1 MYFITIFAGI
11 LIFQRMYRKAEVA
24 LTDWKNR
31 KSLKPLILT
40 GARQVGKTWL
50 MKNLGQQHFEHF
62 IYINFEKEPSYRNLF
77 EADLNTERIIQTL
90 SLLQNQKVEDGKTLL
105 IFDEIQ
111 EATNALTSLKYFAE
125 DRPNLHIIAA
135 GSLLGVTLDKGSFP
149 VGKVEFLKIHPMS
162 FDEFLKATHQSVLC
176 ELLVQKDYT
185 IICSFRDRYIH
196 ALRNYYLVGGM
207 PEAVAAFASDD
218 ISFDEVKRIQEAI
231 LNSYMLDFAKHAP
244 ALLIPKIIAV
254 WYGLVSQ
261 LSKENKKFVYG
272 LLKSG
277 ARAREYED
285 AIDWLVNYGLV
296 HKIYAVH
303 KLAFPLQAYKD
314 LKSFKLFAFDVG
326 LLSHL
331 AQMSP
336 NVILDN
342 ATFFEEFKGALT
354 EQYVLQE
361 LIVAEAKNISYWVN
375 ENGTSELDFV
385 FEKNGVF
392 YPLEVKA
399 TENLQAKSL
408 KVFHEKHMKIHCYR
422 TSLSNYREEAWMTN
436 VPLYAISTL

>member
-1 MYFITIFAGI
+1 
-11 LIFQRMYRKAEVA
+11 MYRNAEIA
-24 LTDWKNR
+24 LIDWKNR
-31 KSLKPLILT
+31 KLLKPLILT

-50 MKNLGQQHFEHF
+50 MKNLGQQHFEHS

-77 EADLNTERIIQTL
+77 EADLNTDRIIQTL
-90 SLLQNQKVEDGKTLL
+90 SLLQNQKVVEGKTLL

-125 DRPNLHIIAA
+125 DRPNLHVIAA
-135 GSLLGVTLDKGSFP
+135 GSLIGVTLDKGSFP
-149 VGKVEFLKIHPMS
+149 VGKVDFLKILPMS
-162 FDEFLKATHQSVLC
+162 FDEFLKATHQSALC
-176 ELLVQKDYT
+176 ELLVQKDYA
-185 IICSFRDRYIH
+185 IICSFRDKYID
-196 ALRNYYLVGGM
+196 ALRNYYWVGGM
-207 PEAVAAFASDD
+207 PEAVAAFASDG
-218 ISFDEVKRIQEAI
+218 ISFNDVKRIQEAI
-231 LNSYMLDFAKHAP
+231 LNAYMQDFAKHAP

-254 WYGLVSQ
+254 WHGIVSQ
-261 LSKENKKFVYG
+261 LAKENKKFVYG

-285 AIDWLVNYGLV
+285 AIEWLVNYGLI
-296 HKIYAVH
+296 HKIYAAH
-303 KLAFPLQAYKD
+303 KIAFPLHAYKD

-336 NVILDN
+336 NIILDN

-361 LIVAEAKNISYWVN
+361 IIVAEAKNISYWVN

-385 FEKNGVF
+385 FEKNGIF

-408 KVFHEKHMKIHCYR
+408 KVFHEKHKKIHCYR
-422 TSLSNYREEAWMTN
+422 TSLSNYRKEEWMTN
-436 VPLYAISTL
+436 MPLYAISTL